1 MKKHNKILITLV
13 IITLI
18 LSTFAFANSSKK
30 TIEVLFNTVKLTVNG
45 QKVEAD
51 TIAFNGVTYVP
62 LRATAEMLGK
72 EVGWDQE
79 TMTASINDKVE
90 KKKEPVKEETLA
102 QQNALRKAKDYL
114 EVMAFSK
121 SRLKRQ
127 LEHDGFSEGDSEYA
141 VERIDVDWKEQA
153 YKKGQSYLDIMAF
166 SRDKLIKQLEHDG
179 FTKEEA
185 IYALDKIGL

>member
-1 MKKHNKILITLV
+1 MKKHNKILITL
-13 IITLI
+13 IIMTLI
-18 LSTFAFANSSKK
+18 LSTLTFANSTKK

-51 TIAFNGVTYVP
+51 TIAFNGTTYVP
-62 LRATAEMLGK
+62 LRAIGEMLDK
-72 EVGWDQE
+72 EVLYESE
-79 TMTASINDKVE
+79 TMTAHINDKME
-90 KKKEPVKEETLA
+90 KKEPAKGETLA
-102 QQNALRKAKDYL
+102 QSNAIRKAKDYL
-114 EVMAFSK
+114 ELMAFSK

-127 LEHDGFSEGDSEYA
+127 LEHDGFSEEDSEYA

>member
-1 MKKHNKILITLV
+1 M
-13 IITLI
+13 TLI
-18 LSTFAFANSSKK
+18 LSTLTFANSTKK

-51 TIAFNGVTYVP
+51 TIAFNGTTYVP
-62 LRATAEMLGK
+62 LRAIGEMLDK

-79 TMTASINDKVE
+79 TQTASIDDKVA
-90 KKKEPVKEETLA
+90 KKEAEKPAVSDKETLA
-102 QQNALRKAKDYL
+102 QKNAVRKAQDYL
-114 EVMAFSK
+114 VVLAFSK
-121 SRLKRQ
+121 SGLIRQ
-127 LEHDGFSEGDSEYA
+127 LEYDGFSKEDSQYA
-141 VERIDVDWKEQA
+141 VSTIDVNWKEQA
-153 YKKGQSYLDIMAF
+153 YRKGQAYLDIMAF